1 MTLER
6 VKAHLGDTQLTRDSQ
21 LHRYI
26 AHDVKLDQ
34 IPVSQVMIDLDP
46 AAGLRS
52 LAYEFNVD
60 DMTEVLAS
68 LRARHGQPLSTSI
81 DDRRHTKQLW
91 VWNTGDDLITAVKS
105 DTANRQQ
112 FLISYRPSRL
122 RPEML

>member
-6 VKAHLGDTQLTRDSQ
+6 VKAHLGDTQPKGDSQ

-34 IPVSQVMIDLDP
+34 IPVSQVMFDLDQ